1 MTKEHVWERPGV
13 WGATVHSTLCVR
25 SQRGAAR
32 RRTASVEVEWVV
44 LVALTLDW
52 SRGALPA
59 PPSAP
64 SMQRR
69 KICMWGEA
77 GSVLGTFGSRLGV
90 GTEVKSGPVVSCSL
104 SSVTVHVHWYAMG
117 GVPAVAQVFLLSY
130 DTITS
135 LQIRRCE
142 LRWSASPETVRDF
155 GP

>member
-1 MTKEHVWERPGV
+1 M
-13 WGATVHSTLCVR
+13 L
-25 SQRGAAR
+25 
-32 RRTASVEVEWVV
+32 
-44 LVALTLDW
+44 
-52 SRGALPA
+52 GALPA

-77 GSVLGTFGSRLGV
+77 ESVLGTFGSRLGV

-142 LRWSASPETVRDF
+142 PRWSASPETVRDF

>member
-1 MTKEHVWERPGV
+1 M
-13 WGATVHSTLCVR
+13 R

-52 SRGALPA
+52 SRRLAWAGALGWPGIWKA
-59 PPSAP
+59 AVGLPWA
-64 SMQRR
+64 R
-69 KICMWGEA
+69 
-77 GSVLGTFGSRLGV
+77 GTFGSRLGV

-142 LRWSASPETVRDF
+142 PRWSASPETVRDF

>member
-13 WGATVHSTLCVR
+13 WGAPVHSTLCVR

-52 SRGALPA
+52 SRRLAWAGALGWPG
-59 PPSAP
+59 
-64 SMQRR
+64 
-69 KICMWGEA
+69 MWKAAVGFPWA
-77 GSVLGTFGSRLGV
+77 RGTFGSRLGV

-117 GVPAVAQVFLLSY
+117 GVPAVAQVFLLAY
-130 DTITS
+130 DTVTS

-142 LRWSASPETVRDF
+142 PRWSASPETVRDF

>member
-52 SRGALPA
+52 SRRLAWAGALGWPG
-59 PPSAP
+59 
-64 SMQRR
+64 
-69 KICMWGEA
+69 MWKAAVGLPWA
-77 GSVLGTFGSRLGV
+77 RGTFGSRLGV

-104 SSVTVHVHWYAMG
+104 SSVTVHVH
-117 GVPAVAQVFLLSY
+117 
-130 DTITS
+130 
-135 LQIRRCE
+135 
-142 LRWSASPETVRDF
+142 
-155 GP
+155 